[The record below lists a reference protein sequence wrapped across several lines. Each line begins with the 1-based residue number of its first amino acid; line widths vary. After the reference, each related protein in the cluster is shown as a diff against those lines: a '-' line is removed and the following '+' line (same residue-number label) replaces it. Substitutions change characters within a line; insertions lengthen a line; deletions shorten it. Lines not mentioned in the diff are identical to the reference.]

1 MANSPLTMEIDKAA
15 FVDMRKAV
23 AQISVR
29 LTDNAARRGMRKAM
43 AQIAG
48 QLKRNTPKATKIV
61 DGKEVSNKAKAAK
74 DKRHMADTV
83 NYKVKTYSGGKRKR
97 VFGMVGYE
105 SPQVHH
111 AHLVEYGTAPRYTK
125 HSTEYERVLANRKVK
140 YKRGGYRYRKTQKRS
155 IGSFRDP
162 KKRGPVLYRGIMPAF
177 RPVQR
182 TMSQTKGVIDNSIY
196 DEMAAELKKMN
207 KSGKGS

>member
-48 QLKRNTPKATKIV
+48 QLKRNTPRASKKPKGV
-61 DGKEVSNKAKAAK
+61 K
-74 DKRHMADTV
+74 DTRHMADTAS
-83 NYKVKTYSGGKRKR
+83 YKVKTYSGGKRKR
-97 VFGMVGYE
+97 VFGMVGYA

-125 HSTEYERVLANRKVK
+125 HSTKYERVLASRKVK
-140 YKRGGYRYRKTQKRS
+140 YKRGGYRYRKTEKRS

-182 TMSQTKGVIDNSIY
+182 TMAQTKGVIDNSIY

-207 KSGKGS
+207 KTGKGRP